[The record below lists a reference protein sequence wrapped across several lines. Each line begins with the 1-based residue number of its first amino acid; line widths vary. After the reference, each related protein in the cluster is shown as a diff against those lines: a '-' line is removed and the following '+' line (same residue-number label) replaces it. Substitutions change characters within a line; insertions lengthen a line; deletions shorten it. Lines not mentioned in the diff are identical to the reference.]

1 LICKSKIEYAMAHF
15 SRRQFLKQLP
25 AAALAVAAPSL
36 AFFPLHGFAS
46 AAEFQVHDLDWFD
59 DDRERPVPIRLYQ
72 PRISSFAIPAPLI
85 IFSHGIGGSRL
96 GYSYLGSYWASHG
109 LASLHVQHVG
119 SDRSIW
125 FGNPFNL
132 VSRLQEAA
140 QEKEA
145 LARVFDLRFAL
156 TQILRDPLGQ
166 AINPNQIIA
175 AGHSYGANTT
185 LLASG
190 ARVNRDNIPVELS
203 DSRIKAAI
211 VISAPRFYGQKSVDS
226 ILQPVRLPTL
236 HITAT
241 EDNIQIP
248 GYFSGYPDRLA
259 IFEAIGSERK
269 ALAVFEGG
277 SHSMF
282 TDRTRSGGAVLNHQV
297 KEATQELSLD
307 FIAQVLNNQESGI
320 PSWAMRHEAI
330 LSKVIS

>member
-1 LICKSKIEYAMAHF
+1 MVHF
-15 SRRQFLKQLP
+15 SRRQFLKRLP
-25 AAALAVAAPSL
+25 AAGLAVSAPSL
-36 AFFPLHGFAS
+36 AFYPLHGFAS
-46 AAEFQVHDLDWFD
+46 AAKFQIHDLDWVD
-59 DDRERPVPIRLYQ
+59 DARERPVPVRLYQ
-72 PRISSFAIPAPLI
+72 PIASSSVAPTPLI

-145 LARVFDLRFAL
+145 LARVFDLRYAL
-156 TQILRDPLGQ
+156 TKIFSDPLGQ
-166 AINPNQIIA
+166 TINPNQIIA

-190 ARVNRDNIPVELS
+190 ARVNRDNIPIELS
-203 DSRIKAAI
+203 DSRITAAI

-248 GYFSGYPDRLA
+248 GYFSGYADRLA